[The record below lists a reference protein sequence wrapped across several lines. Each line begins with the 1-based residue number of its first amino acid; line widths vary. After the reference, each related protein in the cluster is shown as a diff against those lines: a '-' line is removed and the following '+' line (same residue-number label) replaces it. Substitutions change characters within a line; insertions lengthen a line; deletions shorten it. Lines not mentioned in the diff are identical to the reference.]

1 MVVTMS
7 NSVPD
12 SVNSKPDS
20 SSAQPEIVALNR
32 SRHTLNP
39 FQMVGLLAV
48 FLLLSILGG
57 VLTAGLVVPLA
68 AGASVGTKTVT
79 DTFYELPTILDID
92 QPSQSTKI
100 YASDGKT
107 LLASYYAENRL
118 VVPLED
124 ISPHLQNAVIA
135 TEDQRFWSHGGV
147 DIRGTARALV
157 TNVVTDDSS
166 GQGGSTLT
174 QQYVKNVLI
183 NKATRENDL
192 AAINAAREGTISRK
206 AREAKLA
213 INVEKSM
220 SKEEILNNYLNIAP
234 FGSKV
239 YGVETA
245 ANYYFGKS
253 AKDLSIVEAATIAG
267 ITQRPSLYDPS
278 LNPEKNETR
287 RNIVLGLMYQQGYI
301 TKAEYDEAI
310 ATKVEDTL
318 NLQKLTNGCEGAGRN
333 GFFCD
338 YVTKVIIS
346 DPVFGET
353 EEDRLSLLYRG
364 GLEIVTTLDLNQQK
378 IAYDTLRAD
387 VPVDNKYGIA
397 SALSAIE
404 PGTGKIK
411 AMTQNRDYQAG
422 GGKKDGYTAVN
433 YNTGSAMGGSNGF
446 QSGST
451 FKVFVLAEWLKKG
464 HTLNETVDATKRTW
478 QEREFNSSCASFGR
492 TPWPPGNSDGLGSG
506 RRSALQATATSINTA
521 YVAML
526 SQLDLCSVAD
536 TAIAVGFKPSVQ
548 SADTGV
554 VVRNGIKI
562 IPSMVLGV
570 QETAP
575 LDMANAY
582 ATFAAGGVHCNPIA
596 ITKVT
601 NREGEELPV
610 PQANCQQVI
619 DTPTANA
626 VTYALTKVVSGSGGA
641 ANARLAGGRPAAGKT
656 GTTNDNI
663 AAWFVGYTPQL
674 STAIWMGNPANSKT
688 KMVNVTINGK
698 YHRRVYGSS
707 IAAPMWKKFMD
718 GALKDEPK
726 TGFPKVSSDKLG
738 RVEVPKPDPAKS
750 DDKKSSS
757 NKDKKNDSKSK
768 DKDKKSES
776 KPGKKPSNDKKKDD

>member
-12 SVNSKPDS
+12 SVNSMPGS
-20 SSAQPEIVALNR
+20 NSQQPEIVALNR

-39 FQMVGLLAV
+39 FQLVGLVAV

-92 QPSQSTKI
+92 QPSQSSKI

-124 ISPHLQNAVIA
+124 ISPHLQNAVVA

-147 DIRGTARALV
+147 DVRGTARALV
-157 TNVVTDDSS
+157 SNVVTDDSS

-183 NKATRENDL
+183 NKATRENDI
-192 AAINAAREGTISRK
+192 AAINAAREGTMSRK

-220 SKEEILNNYLNIAP
+220 TKEEILNNYLNIAP

-338 YVTKVIIS
+338 YVTKVIMS
-346 DPVFGET
+346 DPIFGET

-404 PGTGKIK
+404 PGTGQIK
-411 AMTQNRDYQAG
+411 VMTQNRDYQAG
-422 GGKKDGYTAVN
+422 GGKRDGYTAVN
-433 YNTGSAMGGSNGF
+433 YNTGNSMGGSNGF

-464 HTLNETVDATKRTW
+464 HTLNETVDATKRAR

-492 TPWPPGNSDGLGSG
+492 KTWTPGNSDGLGTG
-506 RRSALQATATSINTA
+506 RRSAIQATATSINTA
-521 YVAML
+521 YISML
-526 SQLDLCSVAD
+526 SELDLCNVAD
-536 TAIAVGFKPSVQ
+536 TAIAVGFKPSVI
-548 SADTGV
+548 SADPNV
-554 VVRNGIKI
+554 IVRNGIKI

-641 ANARLAGGRPAAGKT
+641 PNARLAGGRPAAGKT
-656 GTTNDNI
+656 GTTNDNV

-674 STAIWMGNPANSKT
+674 STAIWMGNPDNSKT
-688 KMVNVTINGK
+688 KMVNVTLNGK
-698 YHRRVYGSS
+698 YHRRIYGSS
-707 IAAPMWKKFMD
+707 VASPMWKKFMD
-718 GALKDEPK
+718 GALKDEAK

-738 RVEVPKPDPAKS
+738 RVEVPKPDPAKE
-750 DDKKSSS
+750 DDKKSS
-757 NKDKKNDSKSK
+757 SKSK
-768 DKDKKSES
+768 DKDKKSSSKDKKSDS
-776 KPGKKPSNDKKKDD
+776 KPEKKPAKDDKKDD

>member
-674 STAIWMGNPANSKT
+674 STAIWMGNPDNSKT